1 MSAIWR
7 IAKAT
12 FHEALR
18 RRFLN
23 GILIFAIL
31 IIGSSWAFAYLQ
43 PGAELKMLVDVGL
56 GAIRFFGMLIAIFVG
71 VRLIPDELEKQTIH
85 TLLAKPVSRAQFL
98 LGKFFGGVATVL
110 ANVAV
115 MGLAFMVVYMIKAP
129 QFRELTS
136 DQSPTISMEFM
147 TSNIVKA
154 IGLTCFELLV
164 LVAIAVVASTIF
176 SWVMASIFSFFIYFV
191 GQMADFL
198 RELASPEHGADTAST
213 IVFGVL
219 YRILPHFEIFDIR
232 ESILKDN
239 FVPWNLL
246 GNVTGQAIIY
256 VVIILMIG
264 YLFFNER
271 EV

>member
-23 GILIFAIL
+23 VILVVGILS
-31 IIGSSWAFAYLQ
+31 IGSSWAFTYLQ
-43 PGAELKMLVDVGL
+43 PGAELKMLVDIGL
-56 GAIRFFGMLIAIFVG
+56 GAIRFFGMLIAIFIG
-71 VRLIPDELEKQTIH
+71 VRLITDEIEKQTIH
-85 TLLAKPVSRAQFL
+85 TLLAKPVTRAQFL
-98 LGKFFGGVATVL
+98 LGKFFGGVATVFT
-110 ANVAV
+110 NVAL
-115 MGLAFMVVYMIKAP
+115 MGLAFVIVYSIKAP
-129 QFRELTS
+129 QFREVAPGQGATV
-136 DQSPTISMEFM
+136 SMEFM
-147 TSNIVKA
+147 ASNILKA

-164 LVAIAVVASTIF
+164 LLAIAVVASTIF
-176 SWVMASIFSFFIYFV
+176 SWIIASIFSFFIYFV

-198 RELASPEHGADTAST
+198 RELASAEHGADTASS

-232 ESILKDN
+232 ESILMDN
-239 FVPWNLL
+239 FVPWSLL
-246 GNVTGQAIIY
+246 GNVTAQALIY
-256 VVIILMIG
+256 VVVILMIG
-264 YLFFNER
+264 YIFFNER

>member
-23 GILIFAIL
+23 GILIFGIL
-31 IIGSSWAFAYLQ
+31 IIGSSWTFTYLQ
-43 PGAELKMLVDVGL
+43 PGAELKMLVDIGL

-71 VRLIPDELEKQTIH
+71 VRLIPDEIEKQTIH
-85 TLLAKPVSRAQFL
+85 TLLAKPVTRAQFL
-98 LGKFFGGVATVL
+98 LGKFLGGVATVFT
-110 ANVAV
+110 NVAL
-115 MGLAFMVVYMIKAP
+115 MGLAFVIVYMVKAP
-129 QFRELTS
+129 QLRELAP
-136 DQSPTISMEFM
+136 DEGPGISMVFM
-147 TSNIVKA
+147 APNIGKA
-154 IGLTCFELLV
+154 IGLTCFELLI
-164 LVAIAVVASTIF
+164 LAAIAVVASTIF

-239 FVPWNLL
+239 FVPWSLL
-246 GNVTGQAIIY
+246 GNVAGQAIIW
-256 VVIILMIG
+256 VVVVLMIG
-264 YLFFNER
+264 YLCFNER

>member
-12 FHEALR
+12 FHEAWR

-23 GILIFAIL
+23 GILVFAIL
-31 IIGSSWAFAYLQ
+31 IIGSSWAFVYLQ
-43 PGAELKMLVDVGL
+43 PGAELHMLIDTGL

-71 VRLIPDELEKQTIH
+71 VRLIPDEIEKQTIH
-85 TLLAKPVSRAQFL
+85 TLLAKPVTRAQFL
-98 LGKFFGGVATVL
+98 LGKFLGGVATVF
-110 ANVAV
+110 ANVAL
-115 MGLAFMVVYMIKAP
+115 MGLVFLFVYAVKSP
-129 QFRELTS
+129 ELRELAP
-136 DQSPTISMEFM
+136 DHGPPLSMEFM
-147 TSNIVKA
+147 TANISKA
-154 IGLTCFELLV
+154 IGLAVFELLV
-164 LVAIAVVASTIF
+164 LVAIAVVASTVF
-176 SWVMASIFSFFIYFV
+176 SWIMASIFSFFIYFV

-232 ESILKDN
+232 ESIFKDN
-239 FVPWNLL
+239 FVPWDLL
-246 GNVTGQAIIY
+246 GNIVGQAMIY
-256 VVIILMIG
+256 VVVVLMLG